1 MSTQLGPD
9 WQKIAEAQKI
19 EISEKQR
26 ERLEALGRTMIG
38 LRGLID
44 WTEEPITVF
53 DCSAGD
59 EKEQSR

>member
-9 WQKIAEAQKI
+9 WLKLAEAQRI
-19 EISEKQR
+19 ELTEKQR
-26 ERLEALGRTMIG
+26 ERLAALGRTMTG

-59 EKEQSR
+59 DQEQPQ